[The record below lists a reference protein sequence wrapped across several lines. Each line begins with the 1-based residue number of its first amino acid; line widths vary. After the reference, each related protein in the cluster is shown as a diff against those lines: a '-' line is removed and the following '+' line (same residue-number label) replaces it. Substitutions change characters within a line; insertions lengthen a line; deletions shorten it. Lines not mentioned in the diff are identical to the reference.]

1 MRHMSKQKLRQEAKQ
16 SKQLKPIK
24 PNYQR
29 TVLLVVGFVLVAIAG
44 AAYIFLG
51 QDFGRVTLS
60 VEAKEQA
67 RIGEPFDIAL
77 VLENSLDQEIT
88 EAVMF
93 LSLPDGVIF
102 TDRRGDLRRATKVES
117 VPAGGSRREIF
128 TVVITEFSE
137 SKNFQIE
144 ARYLPPLLGRPLT
157 VSQELVIKVQPL
169 LNLNIEAPDQI
180 ISGEK
185 FEWTFAYE
193 NDTESEWNI
202 DFEIQIPEDLKTDLP
217 ARRIRIPAGQH
228 HSETFSATTIME
240 EGRKFTIKAIARG
253 YIGDKQYILSDAS
266 AEITV
271 GRSPLSLHIS
281 TTQGRVGALQLG
293 EEARY
298 VLSFTNNSNTA
309 LQNVSAEVSLSGV
322 MFDLNTIKTDG
333 VVDLNAKSITWNAAN
348 IPGLAELLPGDSRFL
363 NFTVNIHNSYPIRRL
378 SDRDFTVGIRARVS
392 SPTVPRASNV
402 LQTVNITSMTQR
414 IAGKVTVSVKALY
427 RDAASKIINE
437 GVFPPVV
444 GEPTEYSI
452 HWSAGSYST
461 DMSDVEISATL
472 PPGVEFVRQ
481 VKVDAGEFLFDA
493 ENRKVIWRI
502 PKLLATT
509 GVLSEPLSAI
519 FQIRATPSAEH
530 IGAYMPILG
539 SVNITA
545 IDDFIGDIFSSISKE
560 PTTTELRGDNTV
572 RAGEG
577 IVR

>member
-1 MRHMSKQKLRQEAKQ
+1 MSKQKLRQEAKQ

-67 RIGEPFDIAL
+67 RIGEPFDIVL

-117 VPAGGSRREIF
+117 IPAGGSRREIF

-202 DFEIQIPEDLKTDLP
+202 DFEIQIPEELKTDLP
-217 ARRIRIPAGQH
+217 ARRIKIPAGEH

-240 EGRKFTIKAIARG
+240 EGRKFAIKAIARG

-271 GRSPLSLHIS
+271 GRSPLSTHIS
-281 TTQGRVGALQLG
+281 TLQGRVGALQLG

-348 IPGLAELLPGDSRFL
+348 VPGLAELLPGDSRFL

-378 SDRDFTVGIRARVS
+378 SDRDFTVGINARVS

-472 PPGVEFVRQ
+472 PPGVEFARQ

-493 ENRKVIWRI
+493 ESRKIIWRI

-545 IDDFIGDIFSSISKE
+545 IDDFIGDIFSSISEE